1 MDDFTDNY
9 IELCKAIIEQ
19 ALDDYDISNFTDRKI
34 LRSQFERGLVRDIC
48 VAVDGYSF
56 FLEHLKQLDKEREQ
70 YEIQIQRD
78 RLAKDE
84 RSRYERTTTK
94 RKYFLFD
101 GSGKS

>member
-19 ALDDYDISNFTDRKI
+19 ALEDYNISNFTDRKI
-34 LRSQFERGLVRDIC
+34 LRSQFDRGLVRNIC
-48 VAVDGYSF
+48 DAVDGYSLF
-56 FLEHLKQLDKEREQ
+56 IEHLEQLDKEREQ

-78 RLAKDE
+78 RLAKNE
-84 RSRYERTTTK
+84 RSRHERATAK

-101 GSGKS
+101 GKG